1 MLYSNTFMK
10 FRINQSNLWILF
22 LVFLFLGN
30 TPLFSQKKS
39 LSEIESE
46 LKETPRGSERVEKLI
61 EYSRA
66 LHRENHNEEKEY
78 KFAYQAT
85 ELALELNDT
94 LLYAKALDNFGL
106 LYRYHQRYS
115 QSIPFH
121 VRAFKL
127 VEDKENV
134 EPIQKMIYGN
144 NIGVAAR
151 YNQQYDLSVEYYLKA
166 LKIAK
171 KEDNIKNI
179 AISSNGLGNALMNIP
194 GREKEALS
202 YFQKA
207 LRAERQKNDSLG
219 IAMDLLSIGDYY
231 TVQKEYGKALNYL
244 DTLFS
249 INAARKDTFGLA
261 ITNQAYGMAY
271 LKEGK
276 DLKKA
281 KDYYLKSL
289 KQYQGLKNLDKEAE
303 LLRELG
309 SLHLELKEQ
318 NVALDYFKKSLSLAE
333 NNNYKGLIFQNA
345 YSIAAIKEAQK
356 KFPEALFYYQKGKVY
371 EDSLAMS
378 NQEIKVAAL
387 TSQYQLDQKEEKI
400 SNLVE
405 ENLQKDEMVQSQE
418 EKIRTHKMFTIALIG
433 FALLVL
439 LSLLLHYKTSKL
451 KNKAVQSLHEKQEE
465 LLKEKYEKSL
475 VQAEMLAS
483 RSQLNPHFLFN
494 CFTGIHLL
502 IQKGEYKKADQY
514 LILLSRFVRM
524 ILELPKS
531 HSISLNEELKLI
543 KYYVSLEEKRFN
555 GEFQFNLETLSEEEM
570 EDIEIPPL
578 LLQPFVENAIWHGLL
593 PSEKQIKKLDIQIT
607 RSDSDIRIVIEDNG
621 VGRGV
626 QSKVHIDEI
635 KEGKKSMGMK
645 ITKDRIIQ
653 FNKSSKSK
661 IKFQVIDKMD
671 ENSGQSTG
679 TKVVLVLSNCLN
691 DK

>member
-1 MLYSNTFMK
+1 
-10 FRINQSNLWILF
+10 
-22 LVFLFLGN
+22 
-30 TPLFSQKKS
+30 
-39 LSEIESE
+39 
-46 LKETPRGSERVEKLI
+46 
-61 EYSRA
+61 
-66 LHRENHNEEKEY
+66 
-78 KFAYQAT
+78 
-85 ELALELNDT
+85 
-94 LLYAKALDNFGL
+94 
-106 LYRYHQRYS
+106 
-115 QSIPFH
+115 
-121 VRAFKL
+121 
-127 VEDKENV
+127 
-134 EPIQKMIYGN
+134 
-144 NIGVAAR
+144 
-151 YNQQYDLSVEYYLKA
+151 
-166 LKIAK
+166 
-171 KEDNIKNI
+171 
-179 AISSNGLGNALMNIP
+179 
-194 GREKEALS
+194 
-202 YFQKA
+202 
-207 LRAERQKNDSLG
+207 
-219 IAMDLLSIGDYY
+219 
-231 TVQKEYGKALNYL
+231 
-244 DTLFS
+244 
-249 INAARKDTFGLA
+249 
-261 ITNQAYGMAY
+261 
-271 LKEGK
+271 
-276 DLKKA
+276 
-281 KDYYLKSL
+281 
-289 KQYQGLKNLDKEAE
+289 
-303 LLRELG
+303 
-309 SLHLELKEQ
+309 
-318 NVALDYFKKSLSLAE
+318 
-333 NNNYKGLIFQNA
+333 
-345 YSIAAIKEAQK
+345 
-356 KFPEALFYYQKGKVY
+356 
-371 EDSLAMS
+371 
-378 NQEIKVAAL
+378 
-387 TSQYQLDQKEEKI
+387 
-400 SNLVE
+400 

-439 LSLLLHYKTSKL
+439 LSLLLHYRTSKL

-626 QSKVHIDEI
+626 QSKVHIAEI

>member
-1 MLYSNTFMK
+1 MVALEK
-10 FRINQSNLWILF
+10 
-22 LVFLFLGN
+22 
-30 TPLFSQKKS
+30 
-39 LSEIESE
+39 E
-46 LKETPRGSERVEKLI
+46 LKETPRSLEKVEKLI
-61 EYSRA
+61 EFSRA
-66 LHRENHNEEKEY
+66 LHRQNHNEEKEY
-78 KFAYQAT
+78 KCAYEAT
-85 ELALELNDT
+85 ELALELSDT
-94 LLYAKALDNFGL
+94 LLYAKALDNLGL

-115 QSIPFH
+115 QAIPFH
-121 VRAFKL
+121 IRAFKL
-127 VEDKENV
+127 VEDNPKV
-134 EPIQKMIYGN
+134 EALQKMIYGN

-166 LKIAK
+166 LKIAE
-171 KEDNIKNI
+171 KEKNIKNI

-194 GREKEALS
+194 SRKKEALA
-202 YFQKA
+202 YFHRA
-207 LRAERQKNDSLG
+207 LQSERELNDSLG

-244 DTLFS
+244 DTLYT
-249 INAARKDTFGLA
+249 INSARKDTFGLA
-261 ITNQAYGMAY
+261 ITNQAFGTAY
-271 LKEGK
+271 FKEGK

-289 KQYQGLKNLDKEAE
+289 SLYKGLKNLDKEAE

-309 SLHLELKEQ
+309 DLHLELKQEKL
-318 NVALDYFKKSLSLAE
+318 ALNYFEKSLTLAE
-333 NNNYKGLIFQNA
+333 TNANKALIFQNA
-345 YSIAAIKEAQK
+345 YSISALKEAQK
-356 KFPEALFYYQKGKVY
+356 KYPEALYYYRKGKVY

-400 SNLVE
+400 STLVE
-405 ENLQKDEMVQSQE
+405 ENLQKDAMVLSQE
-418 EKIRTHKMFTIALIG
+418 EKIRTHKLFTIALIG
-433 FALLVL
+433 FALVVL
-439 LSLLLHYKTSKL
+439 LSLLFHYRTAKS

-543 KYYVSLEEKRFN
+543 NYYVSLEENRFN
-555 GEFQFNLETLSEEEM
+555 GEFQFNLEALPEEEM
-570 EDIEIPPL
+570 EEIQIPPL

-593 PSEKQIKKLDIQIT
+593 PSDKQKKELDIQIL
-607 RSDSDIRIVIEDNG
+607 RQASDVRIVIEDNG
-621 VGRGV
+621 VGRRA
-626 QSKVHIDEI
+626 QSHVDVSEI

-653 FNKSSKSK
+653 FNKSFNSK
-661 IKFQVIDKMD
+661 INFKIEDVIE
-671 ENSGQSTG
+671 ENTEKVSGTRVIL
-679 TKVVLVLSNCLN
+679 TLSNCLDN
-691 DK
+691 N